1 MLTLALYLYFK
12 GISILPRSTVANFSH
27 LSRLRRWLKRVQK
40 NAFPTI
46 IAFQFLAVG
55 LLASFTCS
63 TGWTITNTFSIWTMC
78 SIIWHTSVLTNPI
91 TSHDLTKGSRKVRR
105 ALAGCS
111 HHWCFWVD
119 SLFIVGIYDFNTF
132 PPILTWTIDIARSVL
147 ALRSFES
154 VFTYASCNCRVR
166 FLIL

>member
-1 MLTLALYLYFK
+1 M
-12 GISILPRSTVANFSH
+12 SILPRSTVANFSH
-27 LSRLRRWLKRVQK
+27 LSRIRGWLKCVQK

-55 LLASFTCS
+55 LLASFTCC

-78 SIIWHTSVLTNPI
+78 SIIWHTSVLAKPI
-91 TSHDLTKGSRKVRR
+91 TSHDLTKGSRKISR

-111 HHWCFWVD
+111 YHWCFWVD
-119 SLFIVGIYDFNTF
+119 SLVIVGIYDFNTLS
-132 PPILTWTIDIARSVL
+132 PILTWTIYIARSVL

-154 VFTYASCNCRVR
+154 VFTYASCNCRA
-166 FLIL
+166 